1 MNTLKVELK
10 EAERFLKDGWFL
22 VEKKEGNKWFLG
34 IQLMETTGSFG
45 NGDFESKNK
54 IVINEPVQLV
64 SESGEKYRYCPECK
78 ESSANPFYICFET
91 GHEVKPLIVV
101 PKKIEDAGKNWKVS

>member
-22 VEKKEGNKWFLG
+22 VEKKEGDKWFLG

-64 SESGEKYRYCPECK
+64 SESGKKLCK
-78 ESSANPFYICFET
+78 NCLHEIDEDGAGVQHVFYNPKSEMIK
-91 GHEVKPLIVV
+91 G
-101 PKKIEDAGKNWKVS
+101 